1 MTYSHPQ
8 VEDTLE
14 SVPVVGETVDAV
26 LRRSIPSIID
36 TEFTD
41 STVASVASV
50 KETVATLPV
59 VDSLAPVALGK
70 LNNGAGSL
78 IASHVSPVTKRST
91 VSTISSVVSELVSA
105 VTLELGV
112 ISATVVSLSAI
123 SVPGLT
129 DTPILTVAV
138 APTVAKALTII
149 ASTLDATVAK
159 VLPVLTTA
167 VEPLTDDEITALGN
181 VLGNVNDLLADIED
195 VVLAL
200 LKTVTAGKF
209 YASIPSIKFP
219 TNKKQKSSHS
229 SYPRFAL
236 SSALSHHW

>member
-41 STVASVASV
+41 STVASV
-50 KETVATLPV
+50 KETVATVPV

-209 YASIPSIKFP
+209 YASIPSIKIP
-219 TNKKQKSSHS
+219 H
-229 SYPRFAL
+229 
-236 SSALSHHW
+236 